1 MNLEGQKIVRK
12 IIKNLDKKLKISDY
26 KYENDTLIINVERTN
41 KIATCPHCG
50 KKSHNVHS
58 KYTRPIKDLPIQDYK
73 VILNITT
80 KIFFCKNKNCKTNT
94 FSEKFEFIEK
104 RSRITKRLNE
114 RIIETAKGTSV
125 RASKKIINNTLADI
139 SEDTILRLIKKNN
152 TNNR

>member
-1 MNLEGQKIVRK
+1 MKK

-26 KYENDTLIINVERTN
+26 KYENDTSIINIEGTN
-41 KIATCPHCG
+41 KIATCPHWG
-50 KKSHNVHS
+50 KKSHYVHS